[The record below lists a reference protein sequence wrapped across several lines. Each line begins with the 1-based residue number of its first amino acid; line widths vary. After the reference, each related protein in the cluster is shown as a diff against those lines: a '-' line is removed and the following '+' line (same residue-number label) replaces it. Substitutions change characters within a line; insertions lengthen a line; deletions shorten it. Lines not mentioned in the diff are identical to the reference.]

1 MIDYNDEI
9 DKNWMR
15 RLEHQRSEDRKAQA
29 RADRVERI
37 VMTLLWA
44 FGLTVI
50 VAAEYWLG
58 TMKRGQATSLMIVVP
73 AASPSPSPT
82 PEPEAEST
90 FGTPQGASIIA
101 STEPPTLRTVQNHPP
116 SASPRKAGATTYDS
130 TVRRS
135 KPYPAL
141 GPLPRRDSRSAGNAA
156 SQGLPMRLGVTGWR
170 DSHSD
175 IMEPSKGGPWHR
187 FLVTGYSHGCTNPRS
202 GKEPKRPQRQSSGSW
217 PVANWTVA
225 APPDMV
231 PGTVIEL
238 SYRGILT
245 TRIVGDTGPDIVRK
259 PGRLPRLDLFMENCE
274 RANAWG
280 HHVVDVREI
289 RRPMGGRR

>member
-1 MIDYNDEI
+1 MIDYNDEME
-9 DKNWMR
+9 KNWMR
-15 RLEHQRSEDRKAQA
+15 RLEHQRAEERKAKA
-29 RADRVERI
+29 YADRVERI

-44 FGLTVI
+44 FGLT
-50 VAAEYWLG
+50 ALLATAYWLG
-58 TMKRGQATSLMIVVP
+58 TMKRLQPVSLTITVP
-73 AASPSPSPT
+73 GGAVASPTVEAT

-116 SASPRKAGATTYDS
+116 SSRTVKTVPRS
-130 TVRRS
+130 
-135 KPYPAL
+135 
-141 GPLPRRDSRSAGNAA
+141 
-156 SQGLPMRLGVTGWR
+156 
-170 DSHSD
+170 
-175 IMEPSKGGPWHR
+175 IMEPAKGGPWQR
-187 FLVTGYSHGCTNPRS
+187 FYVTGYSHGCTNPRS
-202 GKEPKRPQRQSSGSW
+202 GKEPKRPQKQSSGSY
-217 PVANWTVA
+217 PVPNWTVA

-259 PGRLPRLDLFMENCE
+259 PGRLPRLDLFMADCE
-274 RANAWG
+274 RAKSWG

-289 RRPMGGRR
+289 RRPLGRSR